1 MIRPA
6 GATTEVPPR
15 SSMES
20 FLDEYQLVRLI
31 LSLIGLALIGGFAL
45 SGYGPPLLVPY
56 AIGLA
61 GTGFHAYWC
70 RHNKIRAPRAMLVID
85 LTLWGSLWLLMA
97 DMPVVTTSS
106 LAFLVL
112 LAVLFSD
119 GIWMI
124 GFLVYVVGW
133 YGAAY
138 FMGHD
143 LTLETAGG
151 LASVLLTIGGL
162 AMVMYRIRG
171 WLGRLDANR
180 SQMLGTVSHELRN
193 TLTGMMGLTEVV
205 STATDLGPDETR
217 ELIGLAHQQT
227 VDASEIIEDLLTVS
241 RLEQAALRVGV
252 EEVDVNQE
260 VATTVRRFVSA
271 GTEVTVGEQE
281 TLPMAS
287 GDALRVRQILRNL
300 VSNAVRY
307 GGSAIAV
314 TTLAAR
320 DGVQII
326 VGDDGPGVARED
338 ESTIFLPY
346 RRSSNTPADVASVGL
361 GLWICRQLAHEMGGS
376 LEYRRVDGWTQF
388 VFTLKVFGHAP
399 ARLAQAI
406 AQPVDRIRRSPS
418 EAGITM
424 PAVVV

>member
-1 MIRPA
+1 
-6 GATTEVPPR
+6 
-15 SSMES
+15 
-20 FLDEYQLVRLI
+20 
-31 LSLIGLALIGGFAL
+31 
-45 SGYGPPLLVPY
+45 
-56 AIGLA
+56 
-61 GTGFHAYWC
+61 
-70 RHNKIRAPRAMLVID
+70 
-85 LTLWGSLWLLMA
+85 
-97 DMPVVTTSS
+97 
-106 LAFLVL
+106 
-112 LAVLFSD
+112 
-119 GIWMI
+119 
-124 GFLVYVVGW
+124 
-133 YGAAY
+133 
-138 FMGHD
+138 
-143 LTLETAGG
+143 
-151 LASVLLTIGGL
+151 
-162 AMVMYRIRG
+162 
-171 WLGRLDANR
+171 
-180 SQMLGTVSHELRN
+180 MLGTVSHELRN

-241 RLEQAALRVGV
+241 RLEQAALSVGV
-252 EEVDVNQE
+252 EEVDVNRE
-260 VATTVRRFVSA
+260 VATTVRRFVGA
-271 GTEVTVGEQE
+271 GTEVTVGAEE

-307 GGSAIAV
+307 GGPAIAV

-320 DGVQII
+320 AGVQII

-388 VFTLKVFGHAP
+388 VLTLKVFGHAP

-406 AQPVDRIRRSPS
+406 ALPVDRIRLSPS

>member
-1 MIRPA
+1 
-6 GATTEVPPR
+6 
-15 SSMES
+15 
-20 FLDEYQLVRLI
+20 
-31 LSLIGLALIGGFAL
+31 
-45 SGYGPPLLVPY
+45 
-56 AIGLA
+56 
-61 GTGFHAYWC
+61 
-70 RHNKIRAPRAMLVID
+70 MLVID

-97 DMPVVTTSS
+97 DMPVVTTAS

-151 LASVLLTIGGL
+151 FVSVILTIGGL

-252 EEVDVNQE
+252 EEVDVNNE

-271 GTEVTVGEQE
+271 GTEVTVGAEE

-307 GGSAIAV
+307 GGPAIAV

-320 DGVQII
+320 AGVQII

-388 VFTLKVFGHAP
+388 VLTLKTFGHAP
-399 ARLAQAI
+399 ARLAPAI
-406 AQPVDRIRRSPS
+406 ALPVDRLRLSPS